1 MCSASVCRFCA
12 TGRTT
17 CFSKKKALWGLCRTR
32 IFVISGAIPHWT
44 LPQDG
49 QHVCT
54 TKNIHALGVY
64 AGRVFFC
71 HSWRN
76 FALDSATGRRTCFI
90 LQNTCPSIH
99 SMPDPNFRDCFYNY
113 FLQFRIGLCHRTD
126 NMLHTSKYMLLYTLN
141 VAP

>member
-1 MCSASVCRFCA
+1 MGSASVCRFCA

-17 CFSKKKALWGLCRTR
+17 CFSKQKKEAPWGLCRTR
-32 IFVISGAIPHWT
+32 MFVISGAISQWT

-76 FALDSATGRRTCFI
+76 FALDSATGRRTCFYE
-90 LQNTCPSIH
+90 LKDSCP
-99 SMPDPNFRDCFYNY
+99 R
-113 FLQFRIGLCHRTD
+113 GLCRTRIFLSFQRLAFLRLSETD
-126 NMLHTSKYMLLYTLN
+126 AEAKR
-141 VAP
+141 